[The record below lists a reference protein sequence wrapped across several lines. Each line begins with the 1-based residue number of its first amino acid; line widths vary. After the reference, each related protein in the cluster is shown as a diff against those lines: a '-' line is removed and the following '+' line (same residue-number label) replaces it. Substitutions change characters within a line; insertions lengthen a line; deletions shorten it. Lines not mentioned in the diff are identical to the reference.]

1 MPSPGGIN
9 VAPAKKTSF
18 VGHARILLML
28 VLKAPHVTIAGQ
40 RFNMSGVAEDR
51 SDHCVRFILDCMSK
65 NSSDNAYHSPIFIGV
80 NGVQG
85 IGKSHL
91 VRPSTCNKTSIPSWI
106 NCP

>member
-9 VAPAKKTSF
+9 VAPAKTSF

-40 RFNMSGVAEDR
+40 RFNMSGVTEDR

-65 NSSDNAYHSPIFIGV
+65 NSSGNAYQSPIFIGV